1 MIIIFSYYFSFT
13 LVMRKKDSE
22 VLGDIFKVSSI
33 FDALF
38 TVGKSRTNQ
47 TMQEGICWKGFMVT
61 NRASGIADDS
71 SLWKDRKLRHPWY
84 LMANN
89 KDPNALILSPSCS
102 RRLHIPLEFSI
113 IQLLSIGRCF
123 RTLGKL
129 QSCGCFV
136 YTNKHYF
143 IIIM

>member
-1 MIIIFSYYFSFT
+1 MIIIIFSYYFSFT
-13 LVMRKKDSE
+13 LVMRKKDSK

-33 FDALF
+33 FDVLF
-38 TVGKSRTNQ
+38 TLGKSRTNQ

-61 NRASGIADDS
+61 NRASGIADYS
-71 SLWKDRKLRHPWY
+71 SLWKDRKLRHSWY
-84 LMANN
+84 LMAND

-102 RRLHIPLEFSI
+102 RRFIYLEFSI
-113 IQLLSIGRCF
+113 IQFLSIGRCF

-129 QSCGCFV
+129 QSCGYFV